1 MSTLIYRT
9 LDTNVLVSGIF
20 FAGPPYEILKA
31 WRDGKINL
39 VISTAILEEYQRVA
53 EKLAQEFSGVDVSR
67 ILDLLTVGSEIVHA
81 PPLQE
86 PVCSDPEDDK
96 FLACA
101 IAGSAKY
108 VVTGDKQLLKVSR
121 YGNVEI
127 TNPRWFV
134 ESQLA
139 S

>member
-1 MSTLIYRT
+1 MKIV

-20 FAGPPYEILKA
+20 FAGAPYEILKA
-31 WRDGKINL
+31 WYDRKIDL
-39 VISTAILEEYQRVA
+39 VISLEILDEYQRVA
-53 EKLAQEFSGVDVSR
+53 EELAQEFSGVDVAR
-67 ILDLLTVGSEIVHA
+67 ILDLLTVGAEIVHA
-81 PPLQE
+81 PPLPE

-101 IAGSAKY
+101 VAGSAKY

-121 YGNVEI
+121 HGNVEI
-127 TNPRWFV
+127 VSPRWFI
-134 ESQLA
+134 ESHLG

>member
-1 MSTLIYRT
+1 VKIV

-39 VISTAILEEYQRVA
+39 VLSTAILEEYQRVA
-53 EKLAQEFSGVDVSR
+53 EELAQEFPGVDISR
-67 ILDLLTVGSEIVHA
+67 ILDLLTVSAEIVHA
-81 PPLQE
+81 PPLPK

-101 IAGSAKY
+101 VAGSARY
-108 VVTGDKQLLKVSR
+108 AITGDKQLLKVSR
-121 YGNVEI
+121 YGKVEI
-127 TNPRWFV
+127 VTPRWFV
-134 ESQLA
+134 DSHLG